1 MKKKIILS
9 SILIVL
15 MLIILPSTTSI
26 QLSSGLQEAPKH
38 TSFAEIKNMEID
50 ELLDLMVEIT
60 EDYPQIYEEIS
71 KQIEKLDREANN
83 EIEIKQAD
91 SNVSIFQKIWELVFK
106 YRMFRFSWSLL
117 VYVSFPNK
125 ITMWRAITWSI
136 KILKWVKIGVLL
148 GFIDPAFWKQPPVP
162 QISFEMDLGN
172 NTLTVEYVYP
182 ENVSWDDI
190 DQIGAG
196 SCDPLPTGTVMVGD
210 EITNCAGIIIL
221 RYIPYNQ
228 IIGYYDFS

>member
-15 MLIILPSTTSI
+15 MLIILPSTASI
-26 QLSSGLQEAPKH
+26 QQSPGLQEEPKQ
-38 TSFAEIKNMEID
+38 TSFEEIKNMEIE
-50 ELLDLMVEIT
+50 ELIDLMVEIT
-60 EDYPQIYEEIS
+60 KDYPQIHEEIS
-71 KQIEKLDREANN
+71 KQLEQLDQETNN
-83 EIEIKQAD
+83 EIEIKQTD
-91 SNVSIFQKIWELVFK
+91 SNVSTLQKIWDLVFR
-106 YRMFRFSWSLL
+106 YRMFRFSWSLF
-117 VYVSFPNK
+117 VYVSFPSK
-125 ITMWRAITWSI
+125 ITMWRALTWSI

-148 GFIDPAFWKQPPVP
+148 GFVDPAFWKQPIVP

-182 ENVSWDDI
+182 ENVSWEDI

-196 SCDPLPTGTVMVGD
+196 SCDPLPTGTITVGD
-210 EITNCAGIIIL
+210 EITNCAGVIIL